1 MNKKFFKL
9 SLTLNIIFALV
20 AVVFSLI
27 FYFYSTQIYEGESF
41 LNFLYYVK
49 TFFDLLAVFVG
60 YTTIIYAFSQ
70 FDFKNGLLSLGVFS
84 ISFLISFVFQVV
96 GSIIDNSGEFT
107 VDFLVYVIYY
117 SFGQGFI
124 TQMVPALILAL
135 ITLKLTKNGTQRI
148 KSFFSWKNS
157 IQKAMIVG
165 TLIIFGLNLIS
176 HTGFTML
183 PSLVSELSDYGSIT
197 RDHLTAI
204 IVSYVEICIFYL
216 AMQYTVYYF
225 MYKIYDGFVLK
236 GPNQKETVWKN

>member
-1 MNKKFFKL
+1 MKKNYFKL
-9 SLTLNIIFALV
+9 SLTLNIVFALV

-27 FYFYSTQIYEGESF
+27 FYFYSTQVYEGEAF

-49 TFFDLLAVFVG
+49 TFFDLLAVFIG

-70 FDFKNGLLSLGVFS
+70 FDFKNGLISIGVFS
-84 ISFLISFVFQVV
+84 ISFFISFLFQVV

-124 TQMVPALILAL
+124 TQMIPAFILAF
-135 ITLKLTKNGTQRI
+135 ITYKLTKSGTQRI
-148 KSFFSWKNS
+148 NSFFSWKNS
-157 IQKAMIVG
+157 IQKTM
-165 TLIIFGLNLIS
+165 LIGALVIFGLNLVS

-183 PSLVSELSDYGSIT
+183 PSLISELSDYGSIT

-204 IVSYVEICIFYL
+204 IVSYVEIAIFYL
-216 AMQYTVYYF
+216 VMQYTVYYF
-225 MYKIYDGFVLK
+225 MYKIYDGFNIK
-236 GPNQKETVWKN
+236 SSCKKENI